1 MKIEEVLAHPWIT
14 KYIEPEF
21 KELREQAIKG
31 VGLLLALETKL
42 FVYVFSVLGIPKRQ
56 GILDPELYIAQ

>member
-21 KELREQAIKG
+21 KELREQAIQG
-31 VGLLLALETKL
+31 VRNNWTTLIGH
-42 FVYVFSVLGIPKRQ
+42 VGV
-56 GILDPELYIAQ
+56 PER